1 MYGKKLSAK
10 QGNSVICPGGHVGR
24 GGGRH
29 KTQHRCVGVSVWNLW
44 KVSSETSTFCAESR
58 AWPGVFVRRGAGV
71 GHWHGA
77 HFQKT
82 VAFTFLHRKPL
93 FFRNDKP
100 LPFTFL

>member
-1 MYGKKLSAK
+1 MPNKETVSYAQAGMSAEGVIDTRLSTGVLGCQFGICGRFLLK
-10 QGNSVICPGGHVGR
+10 PPRSVL
-24 GGGRH
+24 
-29 KTQHRCVGVSVWNLW
+29 T
-44 KVSSETSTFCAESR
+44 SR